1 MNREKRWDWDKHSQ
15 FILDMIQNGDENEDD
30 PVEDPDYTPLNQ
42 ESKGE
47 VSQPREVPQPST
59 STKKHLTGQENK
71 FSWRKKPFEAPD
83 CTFKGESVT
92 PPDELPTPLQYFRR
106 FITEEMIE
114 SLMEQT
120 NLYSVQTTD
129 TLKNVNT
136 TVKEL
141 EILIGMYL
149 RMGLCQLPGNRT
161 YWENNTRCAM
171 VADNMSRNRFQTLL
185 ASLHFADNTDS
196 SNRQEGDKCWKI
208 RPWLDMFRKQ
218 CLEIT
223 PEEYNSIDEQM
234 VSFRG
239 TRSPIR
245 QYVKSKPHP
254 WGFKIWAR
262 CTSTGILCDFQ
273 VYEGGTGKRTTFGM
287 GGDVVLK
294 LCETLPPGQNYKV
307 FADNL
312 FSSAPLVLELL
323 QRQIFYTG
331 TLRSNRLSG
340 CQLEDDKSL
349 AKRGRGSFD
358 ARVEKEGSMAIV
370 KWHDNRSVTLI
381 SSHTAVEPQDKA
393 HRWSKQEKAFLDVN
407 RPHIV
412 KEYNT
417 FMGGVDLIDGCIAR
431 YKYNMR
437 SRRWYIYLFW
447 HSIMLALVNAWLT
460 YRRDCNKTPSPP
472 APPKRVRVGVPDDVR
487 LDQVAHW
494 PVKCAK
500 RGRCKICKTNATTTV
515 CEKCDV
521 AAAVVKKRA
530 ALQHQ
535 QTAEDKTQ

>member
-1 MNREKRWDWDKHSQ
+1 
-15 FILDMIQNGDENEDD
+15 
-30 PVEDPDYTPLNQ
+30 
-42 ESKGE
+42 
-47 VSQPREVPQPST
+47 
-59 STKKHLTGQENK
+59 
-71 FSWRKKPFEAPD
+71 
-83 CTFKGESVT
+83 
-92 PPDELPTPLQYFRR
+92 
-106 FITEEMIE
+106 
-114 SLMEQT
+114 
-120 NLYSVQTTD
+120 
-129 TLKNVNT
+129 
-136 TVKEL
+136 
-141 EILIGMYL
+141 
-149 RMGLCQLPGNRT
+149 
-161 YWENNTRCAM
+161 
-171 VADNMSRNRFQTLL
+171 
-185 ASLHFADNTDS
+185 
-196 SNRQEGDKCWKI
+196 
-208 RPWLDMFRKQ
+208 
-218 CLEIT
+218 
-223 PEEYNSIDEQM
+223 M

-294 LCETLPPGQNYKV
+294 LCETLPPGQTYKV

-323 QRQIFYTG
+323 QRQIFYTGNRHTRTHTHTHTDTLMHTDIQVLFLFLVLSLILTYCLCITG

-358 ARVEKEGSMAIV
+358 SRVEKEGSMAIV
-370 KWHDNRSVTLI
+370 KWYDNRPVTLI

-393 HRWSKQEKAFLDVN
+393 RRWSKQEKAFLDVN

-431 YKYNMR
+431 YKYKMR

-447 HSIMLALVNAWLT
+447 HIIMLALVNAWLT
-460 YRRDCNKTPSPP
+460 YRRDCKLLDQRPLNQRRFQAEVATSLILIQAQRGRPSLDSRTPSPS
-472 APPKRVRVGVPDDVR
+472 APRKRVRVGVPDDVR
-487 LDQVAHW
+487 LDQVSHW

-500 RGRCKICKTNATTTV
+500 RGRCKICKTNVTTTV

-521 AAAVVKKRA
+521 R
-530 ALQHQ
+530 LCF
-535 QTAEDKTQ
+535 TEERNCFKTYHFA